1 MGAET
6 GERDLY
12 NDCGSYKE
20 RDPLGNPRN
29 NKAFIR
35 LHAVQR
41 LVMHKIDIEIM
52 RAQVSP
58 ARYLPFAINRRLV
71 PSRPPVR
78 RLQTEILRQ
87 RHNPIHR
94 SISRETLWNKSRTG
108 ATSVPDGRDI
118 QTTESY
124 GSIIP
129 RRFGSECPTKTN
141 GSVHLRLRD
150 KPWGRSLCAQV

>member
-12 NDCGSYKE
+12 NDCGGYKE

-52 RAQVSP
+52 RAQVSSASGSP
-58 ARYLPFAINRRLV
+58 VTRSTAGSSPPRPLV
-71 PSRPPVR
+71 RT
-78 RLQTEILRQ
+78 LQTEILRQ

-94 SISRETLWNKSRTG
+94 SISREILWNKSRTG

-129 RRFGSECPTKTN
+129 RRFGSECPTTTH
-141 GSVHLRLRD
+141 GLVRWHLGD
-150 KPWGRSLCAQV
+150 KP